1 MTGIFS
7 TTAAFLIAVLLS
19 SGNASAQQV
28 FKCLNS
34 VGKVE
39 FSDVPCQ
46 GARTGGRVEAQ
57 GNSIDS
63 SGSRELQLRFE
74 NERLKEQLREQERR
88 AASAKGSR
96 TQQDLQA
103 ERVDSFACEKAK
115 RDYEVTANSNSSN
128 ASIVQAK
135 RSMMYG
141 ACGMREPDNK
151 IVNVETRVN
160 NVVR

>member
-1 MTGIFS
+1 MKRIS
-7 TTAAFLIAVLLS
+7 SITAAFLIATLMS
-19 SGNASAQQV
+19 SGDASAQHV

-34 VGKVE
+34 AGKVE
-39 FSDVPCQ
+39 FSDAPCQ
-46 GARTGGRVEAQ
+46 GARTGGRVPAQ

-74 NERLKEQLREQERR
+74 NEQLKEQLRDQERK
-88 AASAKGSR
+88 AASAKGAR

-135 RSMMYG
+135 RTMMYG
-141 ACGMREPDNK
+141 TCGMREPDHN
-151 IVNVETRVN
+151 IINVETRIQN
-160 NVVR
+160 FVR